1 MLRITETLEDGKI
14 LRVRL
19 DGNVTTVSLPKIEQ
33 ICLRHQVGNEKKV
46 VLLDMGGVVFMNDE
60 VAKRLSAWRSD
71 RLKIING
78 SPFIETLL
86 AAVKKDNGE

>member
-1 MLRITETLEDGKI
+1 MLRITETLEDRKI

-19 DGNVTTVSLPKIEQ
+19 DGNVTAVSLPEIEQ
-33 ICLRHQVGNEKKV
+33 ICLRHQFGNEKKV

-60 VAKRLSAWRSD
+60 AAKRLSAWPSD
-71 RLKIING
+71 RLKIINC

-86 AAVKKDNGE
+86 EAMKKHNGE